1 MTSRSSTLTL
11 VVVDDDEHVRRAM
24 SRLLRSHG
32 HNVELFASAEAYLER
47 YCLADCAILDID
59 LPGITGLELVTR
71 LSQRG
76 RRRVPVVF
84 VTAHDELA
92 TLTEREE
99 AERPLLR
106 KPLDETGLLEAIAQ
120 AMNGPA

>member
-1 MTSRSSTLTL
+1 MTSRSSTLTI

-47 YCLADCAILDID
+47 YCLADCAIFDID

-71 LSQRG
+71 LSQNG
-76 RRRVPVVF
+76 RRIPVVF
-84 VTAHDELA
+84 ITAHDELA
-92 TLTEREE
+92 TLTEME
-99 AERPLLR
+99 ERPLLR
-106 KPLDETGLLEAIAQ
+106 KPLDERGLLEAIAQ
-120 AMNGPA
+120 AVNGPV